1 MVLYRLVA
9 GHVPIT
15 TNSNIKPYVPSN
27 RLTGEKAYTPRICV
41 SKSLNGCLTSI
52 GPAAIGTAA
61 ILHELCGTS
70 SLCPEEQAQI
80 LDRLAF
86 PYTILTFDIPAD
98 APYLIQASQLE
109 NEVADAGVTKECWL
123 TKTCRPSSVLHQWF
137 IDGTI
142 EILQCNDGG
151 FWKVNNIIKGDLLDV
166 HVGIIC
172 HQVNCCHVMGA
183 GLAADIRRKYPRH
196 YADFMSRVPHL
207 GGLCITQVNWNLYVV
222 GIYGQLKYGHDG
234 PYTNYIALQRGM
246 QAVAKMAEEKHLPV
260 YLPYGI
266 GCGLAGGDWAV
277 VKELIYRS
285 LPKAIIIQKQ

>member
-27 RLTGEKAYTPRICV
+27 RLAGEEAYTPRICV
-41 SKSLNGCLTSI
+41 SQSLNGCLTSI

-70 SLCPEEQAQI
+70 SLCPEEQTQI

-109 NEVADAGVTKECWL
+109 NEVADAGITKECWL
-123 TKTCRPSSVLHQWF
+123 TKTCRPSSVSHQWF

-142 EILQCNDGG
+142 EIQHLAFHNQKRPYCIIRNSV
-151 FWKVNNIIKGDLLDV
+151 WSKSPKHVNAKLKKQILMITKAVLFADRWLMGQHEFVEKIKTED
-166 HVGIIC
+166 
-172 HQVNCCHVMGA
+172 
-183 GLAADIRRKYPRH
+183 
-196 YADFMSRVPHL
+196 
-207 GGLCITQVNWNLYVV
+207 
-222 GIYGQLKYGHDG
+222 
-234 PYTNYIALQRGM
+234 
-246 QAVAKMAEEKHLPV
+246 
-260 YLPYGI
+260 
-266 GCGLAGGDWAV
+266 
-277 VKELIYRS
+277 
-285 LPKAIIIQKQ
+285 KATTAISV